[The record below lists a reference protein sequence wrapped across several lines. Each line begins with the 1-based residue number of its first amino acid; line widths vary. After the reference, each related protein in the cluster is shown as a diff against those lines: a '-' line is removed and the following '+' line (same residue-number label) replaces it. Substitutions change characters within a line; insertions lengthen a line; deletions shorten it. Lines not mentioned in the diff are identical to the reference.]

1 MWIYFQIIHII
12 IQSTTRCE
20 RVPRQVTKTITFK
33 ECGEE
38 MIETKTAK
46 KVKIPCQKKLH
57 RKQCLLSQ
65 DAEEDQESTPI
76 DEGMVSFDLDLLLS
90 IKLQAYIILSQLF
103 TSISNFR

>member
-1 MWIYFQIIHII
+1 
-12 IQSTTRCE
+12 
-20 RVPRQVTKTITFK
+20 
-33 ECGEE
+33 

-65 DAEEDQESTPI
+65 DAEEDQDSTPI

-90 IKLQAYIILSQLF
+90 II
-103 TSISNFR
+103 

>member
-1 MWIYFQIIHII
+1 MNKLIEFSWILVSIIHDI

-20 RVPRQVTKTITFK
+20 RVPRQVTKTITFE

-65 DAEEDQESTPI
+65 DAEEDQDSTPI

-90 IKLQAYIILSQLF
+90 KPIYSKH
-103 TSISNFR
+103 T

>member
-1 MWIYFQIIHII
+1 MDLIFNLYNI

-65 DAEEDQESTPI
+65 DAEEDQDSTPI
-76 DEGMVSFDLDLLLS
+76 DEGVVPFDLC
-90 IKLQAYIILSQLF
+90 F
-103 TSISNFR
+103 

>member
-1 MWIYFQIIHII
+1 MVSIVHNI

-65 DAEEDQESTPI
+65 DAEEDQDSTPI

-90 IKLQAYIILSQLF
+90 IKILQAYIILSQFFILF
-103 TSISNFR
+103 NFR